1 MKPAEGGEGEMSVT
15 AAVLQV
21 SAAGCR
27 ESTAAL
33 PAVRLQLVPNL
44 AVTHSCVSPSHTRP
58 AKLSWLG
65 KGGIGT
71 GVSRISSQHDTAF
84 ENHCIVT
91 HWAARHAARNA
102 SLSHYAM
109 LLN

>member
-21 SAAGCR
+21 SAAGCC

-33 PAVRLQLVPNL
+33 L
-44 AVTHSCVSPSHTRP
+44 AVGVCHLSLILPSPVSVSPSHTCP

-65 KGGIGT
+65 KGGIGI
-71 GVSRISSQHDTAF
+71 GLSRISSQHDTTWGKSL
-84 ENHCIVT
+84 HCHT
-91 HWAARHAARNA
+91 
-102 SLSHYAM
+102 LGC
-109 LLN
+109 